1 MKIYNNINDLQFA
14 ILEYRA
20 QAKSIGFVP
29 TMGALHDGHI
39 SLLKKSVEENDI
51 SLVSIFV
58 NPIQFNN
65 PEDLKKYHRTPE
77 DDSKLLQV
85 NGCDIVF
92 APSVTEMYPDKVSEH
107 YDFGFLE
114 NIMEGQHRPG
124 HFNGVA
130 VVVKRLLDICMPH
143 KAYFGEKDFQQL
155 MIIRALVEKEDI
167 PVEIV
172 ACPIIREADG
182 LAMSSRN
189 VRLSLEERIIA
200 PEIYRTLKWIRKQWD
215 KEELDRVLYRA
226 EEKLNALPG
235 IEVEYIQIADERS
248 LQEIN
253 SWNESKNARIFI
265 ALFLGEVRLIDNLKM

>member
-65 PEDLKKYHRTPE
+65 PEDLKKYPRTPE

-114 NIMEGQHRPG
+114 NIMEGQHRPV

-215 KEELDRVLYRA
+215 KEELDRVLFRA